1 MDPKANLTE
10 EEIRTIKED
19 IQRGLSSKKICMKYH
34 ISPVQYAE
42 IKDSMKQKELLLPP
56 PNSLNS
62 TIPPRIHYVSPYIRR
77 TRNRHWGLILFTPF
91 VILLS
96 YSIYLVYFGI
106 SNFLPSFIILILIIL
121 IVRISKNSSILPD
134 LVRINFIHER
144 AMEQH
149 GKPS

>member
-19 IQRGLSSKKICMKYH
+19 IQRGLSSKKICIKYH

-56 PNSLNS
+56 PNSLDS
-62 TIPPRIHYVSPYIRR
+62 TIPTRIHYASPYIEPK
-77 TRNRHWGLILFTPF
+77 RNRHWGLILFTLF
-91 VILLS
+91 VILLI

-106 SNFLPSFIILILIIL
+106 SNLLPSLVILALIIL
-121 IVRISKNSSILPD
+121 IVVLASF
-134 LVRINFIHER
+134 INED
-144 AMEQH
+144 
-149 GKPS
+149 